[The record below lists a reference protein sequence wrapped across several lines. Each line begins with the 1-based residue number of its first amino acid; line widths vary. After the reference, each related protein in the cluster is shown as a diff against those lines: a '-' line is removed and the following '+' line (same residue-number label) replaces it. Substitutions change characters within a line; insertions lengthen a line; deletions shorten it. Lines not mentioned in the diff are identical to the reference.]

1 MEGIYRESPVAIA
14 SGSAGGRKG
23 EDSEEDTCFS
33 RYCFK
38 LILAD
43 SVVVNEM

>member
-14 SGSAGGRKG
+14 SGSAGGRK